1 ANLGTLPEVAQR
13 LGDLGGAAEMMA
25 YGGQAARELS
35 GGLAALQAGFDSR
48 RVGDWL
54 DGGVQAVAQAADSLA
69 NAAAGAQSLT
79 AWLAARKDGAS

>member
-1 ANLGTLPEVAQR
+1 
-13 LGDLGGAAEMMA
+13 MMA
-25 YGGQAARELS
+25 YGGQAAPS
-35 GGLAALQAGFDSR
+35 FGAAGGALQAGFDSR

-54 DGGVQAVAQAADSLA
+54 DGGAQAVAQAADSLA